1 MGKKECRL
9 PVNETSQAC
18 MPCSIPRKQKMLKT
32 IRVSAMPVAVRLTP
46 SRGGGVPAQTGEL
59 NLTLSWC

>member
-1 MGKKECRL
+1 
-9 PVNETSQAC
+9 

-46 SRGGGVPAQTGEL
+46 SRGGGVPAWTGEL
-59 NLTLSWC
+59 NLTLSCVDRDCLGKVQWPLKH